1 MFNCS
6 ISHNLLICVKNNFD
20 ILHKKGYFMS
30 KILLLVLI
38 MILSACST
46 EHTDSQNHTSIK
58 TNTSQSLNATE
69 KETRDFMDATKQVRL
84 YTPSKEGHNLQG
96 LNIYFDTCQSDAF
109 GSKHKNCDYAVRIN
123 KKFEHCP
130 IAIRDGDCDPEDKE
144 YSYPLGFLDSDIYID
159 NIAYVV
165 TLPTYYAIILTDE
178 SKKCSSLLMLP
189 PRDETVD
196 AGEAKDYEDLKPLLK
211 YSDICDFGLT
221 S

>member
-1 MFNCS
+1 
-6 ISHNLLICVKNNFD
+6 
-20 ILHKKGYFMS
+20 MS
-30 KILLLVLI
+30 KTLLLVLV

-46 EHTDSQNHTSIK
+46 ENTDSQNHTSVK
-58 TNTSQSLNATE
+58 TNTSQSLNTAE
-69 KETRDFMDATKQVRL
+69 KKTMHLFDDNGIPQEF

-96 LNIYFDTCQSDAF
+96 LKIDFDTCIDDPGGHRAE
-109 GSKHKNCDYAVRIN
+109 NCDYAFRIR
-123 KKFEHCP
+123 KRFEHCP
-130 IAIRDGDCDPEDKE
+130 IAMRDGDCDPEDEE

-165 TLPTYYAIILTDE
+165 TLPEYYAVILTDE

-189 PRDETVD
+189 PHDETVD

-211 YSDICDFGLT
+211 YSDICDFGIT